1 MSSIVRARKHAG
13 GLYAQAFRRLRHP
26 IQRIEA
32 EAHHLREVEQS
43 GESGETPAIAIAGL
57 LLFLLPLAA
66 LFMILAFGA
75 AWLFG

>member
-32 EAHHLREVEQS
+32 EAHHLREVEQA

-57 LLFLLPLAA
+57 LLFLLPLAV
-66 LFMILAFGA
+66 LFMALAFGA

>member
-13 GLYAQAFRRLRHP
+13 GLYAQTFRRLRHP

-32 EAHHLREVEQS
+32 ETHHLREVEQA

-57 LLFLLPLAA
+57 VLFLLPLAV
-66 LFMILAFGA
+66 LFMLLAFGA